1 MTSQSTLLLRSTIR
15 PQRQAQYLWTISY
28 QTLNA
33 NGKKKYA
40 HSVVQRAIYVVKT
53 STFPSAGSASSPPQV
68 LCEVQATVVYPTLM
82 VIDVCTGGSVG
93 KLSKVHLWKLFSLD
107 RLNMH
112 LRSSPTP
119 AELTHRGGRKQR
131 CLPLIPNTC
140 IQWFTQSFSYY
151 NMLNNIWRAWLY
163 FLYYPYHRI
172 YSSFFKKWPLFVS
185 SPSVFTDSKLNFDF
199 SAAPLHSDPSVF
211 VLIFHNPCCNP
222 VEW

>member
-1 MTSQSTLLLRSTIR
+1 MFPLEDIQLQFESATMTSQSTLLLRSTIR

-33 NGKKKYA
+33 SGKQKCA
-40 HSVVQRAIYVVKT
+40 HLCFRQGRPHCVNS
-53 STFPSAGSASSPPQV
+53 SFPSAGSVSSPPQV

-131 CLPLIPNTC
+131 WTLA
-140 IQWFTQSFSYY
+140 S
-151 NMLNNIWRAWLY
+151 
-163 FLYYPYHRI
+163 H
-172 YSSFFKKWPLFVS
+172 
-185 SPSVFTDSKLNFDF
+185 
-199 SAAPLHSDPSVF
+199 
-211 VLIFHNPCCNP
+211 
-222 VEW
+222 